1 MIWESRVFFN
11 HSSIDQHSGYFQSY
25 TITDNTIVNDYT
37 EILMYALS
45 NVYEKNPPTLDCWFK
60 RYLYL

>member
-45 NVYEKNPPTLDCWFK
+45 NVYEKSPLTLDC
-60 RYLYL
+60 